1 MNAIAKYILFVVFL
15 VAVVYVAA
23 NPDLPYAYPFSGYE
37 RTTTSK
43 KTAGAMPDIARN
55 PSHVLDGLRHAGAI
69 DFSPGKNLTATGE
82 EGRIKLWQLP
92 DEKPVLEIDAG
103 PEFQVLQVR
112 FLPGKETIAGCGL
125 TPDGKGSVRIFSV
138 AAGKQTFQIDHEEP
152 VIYMDFDQSGR
163 YLVFTGMSHI
173 KVWDL
178 AENQAVSSF
187 PRNSAG
193 ARGVFFMEDRYVLQ
207 TDTLSLYDWK
217 NRKQA
222 AGSGPDNAGI
232 VDLKKINNT
241 LSAWISGG
249 GLNTLRSPYGKRE
262 FIPFNTQGIYA
273 FDLAPDGK
281 WGLFLREDK
290 TISLIDGATGLAVR
304 TVRFKLRPDGV
315 FIHSDGA
322 SFSVLYREGRIEVFD
337 VGNENI
343 FKNAK
348 FHTTRF
354 IAQMWGKIVDITKK
368 TPRAINSEG

>member
-1 MNAIAKYILFVVFL
+1 MNAIAKYILFIAFL

-23 NPDLPYAYPFSGYE
+23 NPDLPYAYPFSGYA
-37 RTTTSK
+37 RTAINNK
-43 KTAGAMPDIARN
+43 PAGEIPAIAHN
-55 PSHVLDGLRHAGAI
+55 PSHVLAGLRNAGAI
-69 DFSPGKNLTATGE
+69 DFSTGKNLTATGE

-103 PEFQVLQVR
+103 PEFQILQVR

-125 TPDGKGSVRIFSV
+125 TPDGKGSIRIFNVST
-138 AAGKQTFQIDHEEP
+138 GKQTFQIDHEEP

-163 YLVFTGMSHI
+163 YLVFTGMGHI

-178 AENQAVSSF
+178 AENQAVSTF

-193 ARGVFFMEDRYVLQ
+193 ARGVFFLEDRYVLQ
-207 TDTLSLYDWK
+207 TDNLSLYDWK
-217 NRKQA
+217 NKKQA
-222 AGSGPDNAGI
+222 AGLDNTGA
-232 VDLKKINNT
+232 VDLRKINNS
-241 LSAWISGG
+241 LYAWISGN
-249 GLNTLRSPYGKRE
+249 GLHMLRSPYGKRE

-290 TISLIDGATGLAVR
+290 TISLIDCATGLTVR
-304 TVRFKLRPDGV
+304 TVRFKLRPDGN
-315 FIHSDGA
+315 FIHPDGA
-322 SFSVLYREGRIEVFD
+322 SASVLYREGRIEVFD
-337 VGNENI
+337 IGNENI

-354 IAQMWGKIVDITKK
+354 FAQMWSKLIDITKK
-368 TPRAINSEG
+368 APEVINSEG